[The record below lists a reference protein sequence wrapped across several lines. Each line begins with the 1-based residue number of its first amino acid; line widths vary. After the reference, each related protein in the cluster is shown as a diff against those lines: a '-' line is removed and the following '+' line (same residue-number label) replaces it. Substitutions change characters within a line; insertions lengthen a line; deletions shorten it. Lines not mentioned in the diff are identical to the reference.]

1 MDPKDTKYAKKSQ
14 DRNRQY
20 TPSSNE
26 SYPSTKSS
34 LCHASASCQDS
45 YGKKHV
51 RYHNQLTDAHLCMQL
66 VMINANVATSPGRY
80 CMPTCRMRCISA
92 QCIVHFR
99 GQHSQPAVMAI
110 KLSKQV
116 AHGNFRH
123 LHKRDLDATCRT
135 GIHPKPPACSKKS
148 SRNSWPIRF
157 GLKNCKW
164 HD

>member
-34 LCHASASCQDS
+34 LCHASASCQHS

-51 RYHNQLTDAHLCMQL
+51 QYHNQLTDAHLCMQL

-80 CMPTCRMRCISA
+80 CMPTCRMRYTSA
-92 QCIVHFR
+92 RIVLYTLEDSI
-99 GQHSQPAVMAI
+99 HSQQSWRLNSASKLHMAI
-110 KLSKQV
+110 
-116 AHGNFRH
+116 F
-123 LHKRDLDATCRT
+123 ATCT
-135 GIHPKPPACSKKS
+135 KGILTLLAEQASTQNHQPAPKRAPETPGPYA
-148 SRNSWPIRF
+148 
-157 GLKNCKW
+157 LA
-164 HD
+164 